1 MQIVTEFQELLGE
14 LIKRHRA
21 QRMDQRELA
30 ARIGCSQ
37 RTLTRIEQGHPV
49 NSETLFTALAVLGQL
64 DAFIALADQ
73 KVRASGHLPER
84 KRSQRRDQGID
95 NDF

>member
-1 MQIVTEFQELLGE
+1 MKAVDELHQLLGE

-30 ARIGCSQ
+30 MRIGCSQ
-37 RTLTRIEQGHPV
+37 RTLTRIEQGQPV
-49 NSETLFTALAVLGQL
+49 NSETIFTALAVLGQL
-64 DAFIALADQ
+64 HDFVKLADE
-73 KVRASGHLPER
+73 KVRAAGHLPER
-84 KRSQRRDQGID
+84 KSSVGKQGLD

>member
-1 MQIVTEFQELLGE
+1 MQAVAELHELLGE
-14 LIKRHRA
+14 LVKRHRA
-21 QRMDQRELA
+21 KRMDQRDLA

-64 DAFIALADQ
+64 DAFIELADK
-73 KVRASGHLPER
+73 KVRGAGHLPER
-84 KRSQRRDQGID
+84 KRSQLSDRGLD

>member
-1 MQIVTEFQELLGE
+1 MQAVAELHELLGE
-14 LIKRHRA
+14 LVKRHRA
-21 QRMDQRELA
+21 QRMGQRELA

-64 DAFIALADQ
+64 DAFIELADE
-73 KVRASGHLPER
+73 KVRGVWHLPGR
-84 KRSQRRDQGID
+84 KRQRKNDILD

>member
-1 MQIVTEFQELLGE
+1 MQVVNEFHQVVGE

-37 RTLTRIEQGHPV
+37 RTLTRIEQGQPV

-64 DAFIALADQ
+64 DAFMQVADE
-73 KVRASGHLPER
+73 KLRAASHLPER
-84 KRSQRRDQGID
+84 KRQTADSELDD
-95 NDF
+95 DF